1 MKHLKTGDLVDL
13 TGYSRASI
21 ARMARRFEIP
31 GTCAP
36 DGLHFA
42 FEDSAKLREWIEK
55 KRKRREKFMGDRPT
69 GARPQPHLIALNAG
83 QTFHEWLSYLAQSG
97 ETDLALDL
105 VGRMET
111 AIEKVREECAKASWV
126 NGERPDPE
134 TT

>member
-31 GTCAP
+31 GVCAP

-42 FEDSAKLREWIEK
+42 FEDTPELRAWIERKKK
-55 KRKRREKFMGDRPT
+55 KRETFMGDRPT
-69 GARPQPHLIALNAG
+69 GPRPQPHTIALNAG
-83 QTFHEWLSYLAQSG
+83 QIFHEQLAYLARAGNG
-97 ETDLALDL
+97 ELALDL
-105 VGRMET
+105 IERMQT
-111 AIEKVREECAKASWV
+111 AIDKIRAECEAASWV

-134 TT
+134 AT